1 MQQHGWTESI
11 MFSEISQTE
20 EDKYSML
27 SLICGVQKI
36 KQMNDYNNTEKDS
49 QIQRVVTIHKPMV
62 ISREKKQG
70 RG

>member
-1 MQQHGWTESI
+1 

-27 SLICGVQKI
+27 SLICGVKKI